1 MVLLA
6 AAAAIVATPA
16 PPSSRAPA
24 PVVAVAT
31 ATVRVLS
38 GVRLKLDAPRNP
50 GAPLAH
56 DCIVTADGRPHQAR
70 LIEFE

>member
-1 MVLLA
+1 MFLLA

-38 GVRLKLDAPRNP
+38 GVRLKLDAPRNL
-50 GAPLAH
+50 GAPAAH
-56 DCIVTADGRPHQAR
+56 DGIVTADGRPHRAR

>member
-1 MVLLA
+1 MFLLA
-6 AAAAIVATPA
+6 AAAAIIATPA
-16 PPSSRAPA
+16 PPSRRAPA

-50 GAPLAH
+50 GAPSAH
-56 DCIVTADGRPHQAR
+56 DGIVTADGTPHRAR